1 MKSKSIIQILI
12 VLTIILTSYFVYK
25 SFFVKKSYKDENF
38 TLSDNVLSNT
48 MSNKDNE
55 TYGKNTIENLE
66 YKSTDSFGN
75 EYIIKSETAESNL
88 ENENQ
93 LTLIKVSALIY
104 LLDKPPIIISSD
116 FAKHDKSSFNTNFY
130 DNVKI
135 NYDEVEVEANNLDL
149 IYNNNLI
156 SLYNINKAMNQDVE
170 LKADK
175 IDFDMLTKDVSINMY
190 KDSEKIKLIYK

>member
-48 MSNKDNE
+48 LSNKDNE

-170 LKADK
+170 L
-175 IDFDMLTKDVSINMY
+175 LTKDVSINMY

>member
-48 MSNKDNE
+48 LSNKDNE

-116 FAKHDKSSFNTNFY
+116 FVKHDKSSFNTNFY